1 MLAGRSRGGQGNA
14 RIPRRAV
21 RAGRSTDGRGIVHA
35 PSTRAT
41 AWLLVALA
49 AASGC
54 LDVICLTRLNGY
66 FASVITGNLV
76 HFGQALATAETRA
89 LAGAVVAVGGYA
101 VGVAAAT
108 VPLRHTPPGWNRRTA
123 VVTSAEAVLLLG
135 FTAGW
140 LACSARPGYGFGL
153 VLLAMAAVSSGIQSV
168 ITVAAGIRGA
178 STTYLTGS
186 LTELVRRRVLDPHR
200 FADVGGVGRL
210 AGLVVGA
217 ALGTVV
223 LRTAPTWASVPAAVL
238 VIAVLAFA
246 IGLIRRRIPVRG

>member
-1 MLAGRSRGGQGNA
+1 M
-14 RIPRRAV
+14 
-21 RAGRSTDGRGIVHA
+21 HA

-54 LDVICLTRLNGY
+54 IDVICLTRLNGY
-66 FASVITGNLV
+66 FASVVTGNLV
-76 HFGQALATAETRA
+76 HFGHALATADTRS

-108 VPLRHTPPGWNRRTA
+108 VPLRHVPPGWNGRTA

-135 FTAGW
+135 FTVGW
-140 LACSARPGYGFGL
+140 WVCAARPGYGFGL
-153 VLLAMAAVSSGIQSV
+153 VLLGTAAVASGIQSV
-168 ITVAAGIRGA
+168 ITVGAGVPGA

-186 LTELVRRRVLDPHR
+186 LTELVRRRIVDPHR

-223 LRTAPTWASVPAAVL
+223 LRTAPTWASALAAVL
-238 VIAVLAFA
+238 VIAVLVVAV
-246 IGLIRRRIPVRG
+246 GLTRRAVATGGRSGR

>member
-1 MLAGRSRGGQGNA
+1 M
-14 RIPRRAV
+14 
-21 RAGRSTDGRGIVHA
+21 HA

-54 LDVICLTRLNGY
+54 IDVICLTRLNGY

-76 HFGQALATAETRA
+76 HFGHALATADARS
-89 LAGAVVAVGGYA
+89 LGGAVVAVGGYA
-101 VGVAAAT
+101 LGVAGAT
-108 VPLRHTPPGWNRRTA
+108 APLRHVPPGWNRRTGA
-123 VVTSAEAVLLLG
+123 VTAVEAVLLLA
-135 FTAGW
+135 FTLGW

-153 VLLAMAAVSSGIQSV
+153 VLLGMASAASGIQSV
-168 ITVAAGIRGA
+168 VTVGAGVRGA

-210 AGLVVGA
+210 AGLVAGA
-217 ALGTVV
+217 VLGTVV
-223 LRTAPTWASVPAAVL
+223 LRTAAIWAPVLAAAL
-238 VIAVLAFA
+238 VIAVIAVARTLS
-246 IGLIRRRIPVRG
+246 RRAVGRDAAANGS

>member
-1 MLAGRSRGGQGNA
+1 MR
-14 RIPRRAV
+14 
-21 RAGRSTDGRGIVHA
+21 A
-35 PSTRAT
+35 PSTRAA

-54 LDVICLTRLNGY
+54 IDVICLTRLNGY
-66 FASVITGNLV
+66 FASVVTGNLV
-76 HFGQALATAETRA
+76 HFGHALATADVRS

-108 VPLRHTPPGWNRRTA
+108 VPLRHIPPGWNGRTA

-135 FTAGW
+135 FTVGW
-140 LACSARPGYGFGL
+140 WACAARPGYGFGL
-153 VLLAMAAVSSGIQSV
+153 VLLGMAAVASGIQSV
-168 ITVAAGIRGA
+168 ITMGAGVPGA

-186 LTELVRRRVLDPHR
+186 LTELVRRRIVDPHR

-217 ALGTVV
+217 VLGTVV
-223 LRTAPTWASVPAAVL
+223 LRTAPTWAPALAAVL
-238 VIAVLAFA
+238 VIAVLMVAV
-246 IGLIRRRIPVRG
+246 GLTRRAVTTGGRATR

>member
-1 MLAGRSRGGQGNA
+1 M
-14 RIPRRAV
+14 
-21 RAGRSTDGRGIVHA
+21 HA

-54 LDVICLTRLNGY
+54 VDVICLTRLNGY
-66 FASVITGNLV
+66 FASVVTGNLV
-76 HFGQALATAETRA
+76 HFGHALATADTRS

-108 VPLRHTPPGWNRRTA
+108 VPLRHAPPGWNRRTA

-135 FTAGW
+135 FTVGW

-168 ITVAAGIRGA
+168 ITVGAGVRGA

-186 LTELVRRRVLDPHR
+186 LTELVRRRVVDPHR
-200 FADVGGVGRL
+200 FADLGGVGRL
-210 AGLVVGA
+210 AGLVLGA
-217 ALGTVV
+217 VLGTVV
-223 LRTAPTWASVPAAVL
+223 LRAAPIWASVPAVVL
-238 VIAVLAFA
+238 VIAVIVFA
-246 IGLIRRRIPVRG
+246 VELSHRATADQASSGG

>member
-1 MLAGRSRGGQGNA
+1 MQ
-14 RIPRRAV
+14 
-21 RAGRSTDGRGIVHA
+21 A

-54 LDVICLTRLNGY
+54 VDVICLTRLNGY

-76 HFGQALATAETRA
+76 HFGHALATSDTRS

-108 VPLRHTPPGWNRRTA
+108 LPLRHTPPGWNRRTA
-123 VVTSAEAVLLLG
+123 LVTVAEAVLLLG
-135 FTAGW
+135 FTVGW
-140 LACSARPGYGFGL
+140 LACGARPGYSFGL
-153 VLLAMAAVSSGIQSV
+153 VLLGSAAVASGIQSV
-168 ITVAAGIRGA
+168 ITVGAGIRGA

-186 LTELVRRRVLDPHR
+186 LTELVRRRVVDPHR
-200 FADVGGVGRL
+200 FADLGGAGRL

-217 ALGTVV
+217 VLGTVV
-223 LRTAPTWASVPAAVL
+223 LRTAPSWASVPAALLVL
-238 VIAVLAFA
+238 AVIAVAV
-246 IGLIRRRIPVRG
+246 GLTRRAATAADHGRRR

>member
-1 MLAGRSRGGQGNA
+1 M
-14 RIPRRAV
+14 
-21 RAGRSTDGRGIVHA
+21 HA

-54 LDVICLTRLNGY
+54 IDVICLTRLNGY
-66 FASVITGNLV
+66 FASVVTGNLV
-76 HFGQALATAETRA
+76 HFGHALATADARS
-89 LAGAVVAVGGYA
+89 LMGAVVAVGGYA

-108 VPLRHTPPGWNRRTA
+108 LPLRRTPPGWNGRTA
-123 VVTSAEAVLLLG
+123 VVTSVEAVLLLG
-135 FTAGW
+135 FAVGW

-168 ITVAAGIRGA
+168 ITVGAGVKGA

-186 LTELVRRRVLDPHR
+186 LTELVRRRIVDPHR

-210 AGLVVGA
+210 SGLVLGA
-217 ALGTVV
+217 VLGTVL
-223 LRTAPTWASVPAAVL
+223 LRTAPTWAPALAVVL
-238 VIAVLAFA
+238 VIAVIAVA
-246 IGLIRRRIPVRG
+246 VGLTRRAVAADDHRQPR

>member
-1 MLAGRSRGGQGNA
+1 MSGV
-14 RIPRRAV
+14 PRRTR
-21 RAGRSTDGRGIVHA
+21 RAGRRTDGRGIVHA

-54 LDVICLTRLNGY
+54 IDVICLTKLNAY
-66 FASVITGNLV
+66 FASVVTGNLV
-76 HFGQALATAETRA
+76 HFGHALATADTRS

-135 FTAGW
+135 FTVGW

-153 VLLAMAAVSSGIQSV
+153 VLLGMAAVSSGIQSV
-168 ITVAAGIRGA
+168 ITVAAGVRGA

-186 LTELVRRRVLDPHR
+186 LTDLVRRRVVDPHR
-200 FADVGGVGRL
+200 FADVGGIGRL
-210 AGLVVGA
+210 AGLVTGA
-217 ALGTVV
+217 VLGTVV

-238 VIAVLAFA
+238 VVAVIAIA
-246 IGLIRRRIPVRG
+246 IGLTRRARTAAGRSQPS

>member
-1 MLAGRSRGGQGNA
+1 MR
-14 RIPRRAV
+14 
-21 RAGRSTDGRGIVHA
+21 A

-54 LDVICLTRLNGY
+54 IDVICLTRLNAY

-76 HFGQALATAETRA
+76 HFGHAIATADARS

-108 VPLRHTPPGWNRRTA
+108 VPLRHTPPGWNVRTA

-135 FTAGW
+135 FTVGW

-153 VLLAMAAVSSGIQSV
+153 VLLGMAAAASGIQSV
-168 ITVAAGIRGA
+168 ITVGAGVRGA

-186 LTELVRRRVLDPHR
+186 LTELVRRRVVDPHR

-217 ALGTVV
+217 VLGTVV

-238 VIAVLAFA
+238 VIAVIVVAD
-246 IGLIRRRIPVRG
+246 GLTRRAATAADHDQRR